1 MLPRRYI
8 EEWKEFALWPEDAQV
23 EQDLMIEKAMLELFA
38 DPFLKERLAFRGGTA
53 LHKIFLKPQV
63 RYSEDIDLVQIKAE
77 PIKDIITAIRKQLAF
92 LGKPVLKQKA
102 NNNTLVYRFK
112 SEIPPV
118 INLRLK
124 IEINCREHFSVLG
137 YKEIEHSI
145 KNTWASGS
153 CNLITFEAEEMLGTK
168 LRALYQRKKGRD
180 LFDLYYALTNLDLD
194 TNTLIKCYKEYMAFS
209 VDKPPTQK
217 QFLLNMEEK
226 LQDPDFE
233 GDIYGLLRPGV
244 DYDQTKA
251 YELIKTEL
259 IEKIL

>member
-8 EEWKEFALWPEDAQV
+8 EEWKEFAPWQEDAQV
-23 EQDLMIEKAMLELFA
+23 EQDLVIEKALLQLFST
-38 DPFLKERLAFRGGTA
+38 PFIQQRLAFRGGTA

-77 PIKDIITAIRKQLAF
+77 PIKDTLSAVRKQLDF
-92 LGKPVLKQKA
+92 LGKPSVKQKL
-102 NNNTLVYRFK
+102 NNNTLVYRFE

-137 YKEIEHSI
+137 YKVIEYNIENS
-145 KNTWASGS
+145 WASGA
-153 CNLITFEAEEMLGTK
+153 CNLVSFEAEEMLGTK

-180 LFDLYYALTNLDLD
+180 LFDIYYALSNLNLNIDK
-194 TNTLIKCYKEYMAFS
+194 LIKCYNEYIAFS

-217 QFLLNMEEK
+217 QFIMNLEEK
-226 LQDPDFE
+226 LQDPDFKGE
-233 GDIYGLLRPGV
+233 IFALLRPGV
-244 DYDQTKA
+244 EYDIVKA

-259 IEKIL
+259 IENI

>member
-8 EEWKEFALWPEDAQV
+8 EEWKEFAPWPEDAQV
-23 EQDLMIEKAMLELFA
+23 EQDLVIEKAIAELFSG
-38 DPFLKERLAFRGGTA
+38 PFLQERLAFRGGTA
-53 LHKIFLKPQV
+53 LHKLFLKPQV
-63 RYSEDIDLVQIKAE
+63 RYSEDIDLVQIKPE
-77 PIKDIITAIRKQLAF
+77 PIKDTITAIRKQMSF
-92 LGKPVLKQKA
+92 LGKPVVKQKA
-102 NNNTLVYRFK
+102 NNNTLVYRFE

-124 IEINCREHFSVLG
+124 IEINCREHFTVLG

-145 KNTWASGS
+145 ENTWVKGS
-153 CNLITFEAEEMLGTK
+153 CKLIAFEAVEMLGTK

-194 TNTLIKCYKEYMAFS
+194 TKTLLKCYREYMAFS

-226 LQDPDFE
+226 LENPDFE
-233 GDIYGLLRPGV
+233 GDIYGMLRPGV
-244 DYDQTKA
+244 EYNQNNA

-259 IEKIL
+259 IEKI